1 MATTDFY
8 TITKTIVL
16 YIPNENLLQVA
27 PIHFFP
33 FPIPLEM
40 YILEHKIIVV
50 QLGEIYYLCYQCQAT
65 TDQLND
71 TKCQNQFLREDL

>member
-1 MATTDFY
+1 M
-8 TITKTIVL
+8 
-16 YIPNENLLQVA
+16 QVA

-40 YILEHKIIVV
+40 YILEHKYIDV
-50 QLGEIYYLCYQCQAT
+50 QLGEIYYLGYQCQAT

-71 TKCQNQFLREDL
+71 TKCHNQFLWEDL